1 MSNYISAFKRKDQA
15 SCETSSK
22 TGEPTQVDH
31 PSFILGNRNEL
42 RKIKVKFYL
51 LLLLSNIS
59 LIAIFHYSQ
68 EVGVEVQSEVEL
80 INHEKHTKLKLAL
93 KTFLEIPKGKREI
106 PVSLY
111 TREGNLL
118 IEKAFLHPIGPE
130 ALSEELSFEGSD
142 IKLIEVEIPD
152 DELKKIISLNISFLK
167 AYPYQEKAIIH
178 KAPRRTAYEI
188 RI

>member
-22 TGEPTQVDH
+22 TGEPTPVDH

-42 RKIKVKFYL
+42 KKIKIKFYL
-51 LLLLSNIS
+51 LLLLSNLS
-59 LIAIFHYSQ
+59 LIAISHYSQ
-68 EVGVEVQSEVEL
+68 EEGVEVQSEVEL

-93 KTFLEIPKGKREI
+93 KTFLEIPTGKREI

-111 TREGNLL
+111 TKEGSLL

-130 ALSEELSFEGSD
+130 VKNEEISFEESD
-142 IKLIEVEIPD
+142 VKLIEVEIPD
-152 DELKKIISLNISFLK
+152 EDLKKIISLNISFLK
-167 AYPYQEKAIIH
+167 AYPYQEKALIY
-178 KAPRRTAYEI
+178 KTPRRTAYEI